1 MSRVEAARRV
11 GAADAVVTD
20 DGAGQGRSALA
31 AVRALAAA
39 GYRPAVA
46 RSGRWS
52 LAASSRA
59 CARTVDVGPV
69 EDDGYAEAIGRVA
82 REIGARAVFPSSDAS
97 LLALGAPVRHLLDKA
112 RLVVA
117 AQSVGIPMPETQI
130 FDTAEELI
138 ASADR
143 LSYPVVVK
151 LPISRVPARK
161 VAEPSELAAVATME
175 GPFLVQPFVDSPVWA
190 VGGVTWK
197 GRLVAAA
204 HQRYLRTWPLDCG
217 TASAAVTVEP
227 DPAVEE
233 RLLALLD
240 GYDGIFQAQF
250 TGEFLLDLNPRVYGS
265 LPLAVAAGANLP
277 AVLCELLRGEEVPS
291 VRARAGVNYRW
302 IEGDLR
308 ALRGLVR
315 DKRIGLASA
324 ARAIG
329 PRRGSAHSV
338 ASLRDPGPLF
348 ARLRYTMRGRR

>member
-1 MSRVEAARRV
+1 MTRVEGTRRV
-11 GAADAVVTD
+11 GAADVVVTD

-39 GYRPAVA
+39 GYRSAVA

-52 LAASSRA
+52 LAAASRG
-59 CARTVDVGPV
+59 CARTFEVGPV
-69 EDDGYAEAIGRVA
+69 EDEGFADAVGRAA
-82 REIGARAVFPSSDAS
+82 REVGAYAVFPSSDAS
-97 LLALGAPVRHLLDKA
+97 LLALGAPVRHLLDKS
-112 RLVVA
+112 RLVDA
-117 AQSVGIPMPETQI
+117 ARNAGIPSPETLF

-138 ASADR
+138 ASADG
-143 LSYPVVVK
+143 LPYPVVLK

-161 VAEPSELAAVATME
+161 VSEPSGLAGAGSVE

-190 VGGVTWK
+190 VAGVTWN
-197 GRLVAAA
+197 GRLVAAV

-227 DPAVEE
+227 DRTVED
-233 RLLALLD
+233 RLLVLLD

-277 AVLCELLRGEEVPS
+277 ALVCDLLRGDEVPS
-291 VRARAGVNYRW
+291 VRARAGVGYRW

-308 ALRGLVR
+308 ALKGLVR
-315 DKRIGLASA
+315 SKKLGLG
-324 ARAIG
+324 RAVRALG

-338 ASLRDPGPLF
+338 ASLRDPGPLL

>member
-1 MSRVEAARRV
+1 MSRVETTNRV
-11 GAADAVVTD
+11 GAADVVVTD

-59 CARTVDVGPV
+59 CARIFEVGPV
-69 EDDGYAEAIGRVA
+69 EDAGFAEAVGRAA
-82 REIGARAVFPSSDAS
+82 REIDAHAVFPSSDAS
-97 LLALGAPVRHLLDKA
+97 LVALGTPVGHLLDKG
-112 RLVVA
+112 RLVA
-117 AQSVGIPMPETQI
+117 AAKRAGIPTPETVI
-130 FDTAEELI
+130 FETAEQLT

-143 LSYPVVVK
+143 LPYPIVVK

-161 VAEPSELAAVATME
+161 VSGPSKLAGAATVE
-175 GPFLVQPFVDSPVWA
+175 GPFLVQPFVDAPVWA
-190 VGGVTWK
+190 VGGVTWN
-197 GRLVAAA
+197 GRLVAAV

-240 GYDGIFQAQF
+240 GYDGVFQAQF
-250 TGEFLLDLNPRVYGS
+250 AGDFLLDLNPRVYGS
-265 LPLAVAAGANLP
+265 LPLAVAAGVNLP
-277 AVLCELLRGEEVPS
+277 AVTCELLRGEDVPS
-291 VRARAGVNYRW
+291 VRARAGVCYRW

-315 DKRIGLASA
+315 SKRLGLAGA
-324 ARAIG
+324 VRALG

-348 ARLRYTMRGRR
+348 ARLRYMMRGRR

>member
-1 MSRVEAARRV
+1 MSRIEATRRV
-11 GAADAVVTD
+11 GAADVVVTD

-52 LAASSRA
+52 LAASSRS
-59 CARTVDVGPV
+59 CARTFEVGPV
-69 EDDGYAEAIGRVA
+69 EDEGFAGAVGRAA
-82 REIGARAVFPSSDAS
+82 REIDAYAVFPSSDAS
-97 LLALGAPVRHLLDKA
+97 LLALGAPVRHLLDKG
-112 RLVVA
+112 RLVDIA
-117 AQSVGIPMPETQI
+117 RSAGIPTPETRV

-143 LSYPVVVK
+143 LPYPVVVK
-151 LPISRVPARK
+151 LPISRVPARR
-161 VAEPSELAAVATME
+161 VSEPSGLAGAVAVD

-190 VGGVTWK
+190 VGGVTWN
-197 GRLVAAA
+197 GRLVAAV

-227 DPAVEE
+227 EPAVEE

-250 TGEFLLDLNPRVYGS
+250 AGRFLLDLNPRVYGS
-265 LPLAVAAGANLP
+265 LPLAVASGTNLP
-277 AVLCELLRGEEVPS
+277 ALVCDLLRGEDVPS
-291 VRARAGVNYRW
+291 VRARAGVGYRW

-308 ALRGLVR
+308 ALNGLVR
-315 DKRIGLASA
+315 SKRLGLGGAV
-324 ARAIG
+324 RALG

-338 ASLRDPGPLF
+338 ASLRDPGPLL

>member
-1 MSRVEAARRV
+1 VSRVEATRRV
-11 GAADAVVTD
+11 AAADVVVTD

-31 AVRALAAA
+31 AVRALAGA

-59 CARTVDVGPV
+59 CARTFDVGPV
-69 EDDGYAEAIGRVA
+69 EDDGFAEAVGRAA
-82 REIGARAVFPSSDAS
+82 RETGARAVFPSSDAS
-97 LLALGAPVRHLLDKA
+97 LLALGAPVRHLLDKG
-112 RLVVA
+112 RLIVA
-117 AQSVGIPMPETQI
+117 AQRAGIPMPETRI
-130 FDTAEELI
+130 FDTGEELI
-138 ASADR
+138 ASAER
-143 LSYPVVVK
+143 LPYPVVVK

-161 VAEPSELAAVATME
+161 VSAAGELAGAATVE

-190 VGGVTWK
+190 VGGVTWN
-197 GRLVAAA
+197 GRLVAAV

-233 RLLALLD
+233 RILALLD

-277 AVLCELLRGEEVPS
+277 AVLCELLRGEEVAS
-291 VRARAGVNYRW
+291 VRARAGVGYRW

-315 DKRIGLASA
+315 GKRLGLVPAL
-324 ARAIG
+324 RALR